1 MLGGY
6 RGANALVV
14 KNLARNPFQMSTWR
28 CVVVAVAA
36 AAAGGCG
43 GGACWGLP

>member
-14 KNLARNPFQMSTWR
+14 RNLARNPFRMSTWR
-28 CVVVAVAA
+28 CVVVAV

>member
-14 KNLARNPFQMSTWR
+14 RNLARNPFQMSTWR

-36 AAAGGCG
+36 AAGGCG